1 MMNLILLGP
10 PGAGKGTQ
18 AKLLQ
23 DKFGVVQ
30 LSTGDM
36 LRAEVAAGSEL
47 GKKVKAIMESGGL
60 VPDDLIVALIAQRID
75 KPDCRNGF
83 VLDGFPRT
91 VPQARALDTMLT
103 ARGLKINFVIEIR
116 VDDQAMVE
124 RITGR
129 YTCARCG
136 AGYHDTLNKPRL
148 AGVCDRCGST
158 EFTRRADDNAE
169 TVRARLKAYHAQT
182 APIAAFYQQQGVLRG
197 VDGMAPIDEVER
209 QLIAIVDG
217 QRAC

>member
-1 MMNLILLGP
+1 MNLILLGP

-23 DKFGVVQ
+23 AKFGVIQ

-36 LRAEVAAGSEL
+36 LRAEIAAKTEL
-47 GKKVKAIMESGGL
+47 GKKVQAVMDSGDL
-60 VPDDLIVALIAQRID
+60 VPDDLIVALIAQRIE

-91 VPQARALDTMLT
+91 IPQAQALDTMLT
-103 ARGLKINFVIEIR
+103 TKGLKINHVIEIR

-136 AGYHDTLNKPRL
+136 AGYHNTFNQPKV

-158 EFTRRADDNAE
+158 EFTRRSDDNEE

-182 APIAAFYQQQGVLRG
+182 APIAAFYQQKGVLRG
-197 VDGMAPIDEVER
+197 IDGMAAIGEVER
-209 QLIAIVDG
+209 QLEAVVDG

>member
-1 MMNLILLGP
+1 MNLILLGP

-23 DKFGVVQ
+23 DKFGVIQ

-36 LRAEVAAGSEL
+36 LRAEIAAGTEL
-47 GKKVKAIMESGGL
+47 GKKVKTIMESGDL

-75 KPDCRNGF
+75 KPDCCNGF

-91 VPQARALDTMLT
+91 IPQAQALDTMLT
-103 ARGLKINFVIEIR
+103 ARGLKINHVIEIR

-136 AGYHDTLNKPRL
+136 AGYHDTLSKPRI

-182 APIAAFYQQQGVLRG
+182 APIVAFYRQQGVLRG

-209 QLIAIVDG
+209 QLTAIVDG